1 MPVALNA
8 LTCAGDYLRIWQLKE
23 NGTHLIKL
31 LNNVR
36 ASICPSF
43 RQQEACIHPLR
54 EAASITAQSGHQIFE
69 RDELKLLALVHQH
82 AERF

>member
-1 MPVALNA
+1 MPMSLNA

-36 ASICPSF
+36 AVSALISNSKYIPSGKCKYHH
-43 RQQEACIHPLR
+43 AIWPSCI
-54 EAASITAQSGHQIFE
+54 
-69 RDELKLLALVHQH
+69 
-82 AERF
+82 